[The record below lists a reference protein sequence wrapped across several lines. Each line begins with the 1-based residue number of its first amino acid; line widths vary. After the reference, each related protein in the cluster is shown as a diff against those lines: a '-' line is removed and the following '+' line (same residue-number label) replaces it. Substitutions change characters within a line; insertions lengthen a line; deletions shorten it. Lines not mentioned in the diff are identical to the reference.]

1 MAGDITKRMIITC
14 LIIVAIE
21 KNRKFE
27 ALIRTVIRGQITKT
41 VITYVR
47 TLLSKLVIKLS
58 LIILVASKALC
69 SYIFYYVELFTNTLP
84 WKIVL
89 VAIATTYMKENGY
102 D

>member
-1 MAGDITKRMIITC
+1 MAGDITKRMIITL

-21 KNRKFE
+21 ENNKFE

-58 LIILVASKALC
+58 LI
-69 SYIFYYVELFTNTLP
+69 F
-84 WKIVL
+84 
-89 VAIATTYMKENGY
+89 
-102 D
+102 

>member
-21 KNRKFE
+21 KSRKFE

-89 VAIATTYMKENGY
+89 VAIAITYMKENGY
-102 D
+102 N